1 MAVTYHLVRSTLR
14 LGRAT
19 LVASVYMTLQPI
31 GCTAA
36 YIAIHSGEL
45 LPHLFTITTGAMAP
59 VAVILCY
66 IYLPSRI
73 ASR

>member
-1 MAVTYHLVRSTLR
+1 M
-14 LGRAT
+14 GRAT

-31 GCTAA
+31 GCTAEP
-36 YIAIHSGEL
+36 IAKLPGEL
-45 LPHLFTITTGAMAP
+45 LPHLFTITP
-59 VAVILCY
+59 ISRRDEAVILCY

>member
-1 MAVTYHLVRSTLR
+1 
-14 LGRAT
+14 
-19 LVASVYMTLQPI
+19 MTLQPI

-45 LPHLFTITTGAMAP
+45 LPHLFTITTGPVAP